1 MNFDNINYPAPKQ
14 EYKVL
19 VRCSTF
25 NQSKYIKD
33 ALNGF
38 AMQQT
43 DFPFVCLVMDDA
55 STDREQEVI
64 KKWMESECN
73 MSKAETIDIPTSV
86 VIIVPHKTNAFCTF
100 TFYLLKQNL
109 YGTDDRKMNHVY
121 PWREKCEYEALC
133 EGDDYWTDSN
143 KLQRQVDFLESNPDY
158 SMCFHS
164 AFLKKEIKD
173 NYNLD
178 FSNIEDRDYSADEL
192 LAKWIVPTA
201 SMLYKLE
208 ICNYHLNDR
217 SKFLNG
223 DILLVLQSA
232 FYGRIRGMSDVM
244 SVYRV
249 HSGGVTYNKNIK
261 IDRLKKYPSH
271 YIAIKKNFPFV
282 KRNIINK
289 LISKSFIERATTQNT
304 NIQKIADVLAALK
317 YAPIT
322 TIRII
327 IKEYLKK
334 L

>member
-1 MNFDNINYPAPKQ
+1 MSEIT
-14 EYKVL
+14 YKVAI
-19 VRCSTF
+19 RCYTY
-25 NQSKYIKD
+25 NQSIYIKD
-33 ALNGF
+33 TIDGF
-38 AMQQT
+38 VKQKT
-43 DFPFVCLVMDDA
+43 DFPYVILLVDDA
-55 STDREQEVI
+55 STDGEQDVI
-64 KKWMESECN
+64 TDYINNNFNDTTLSYSETDYA
-73 MSKAETIDIPTSV
+73 K
-86 VIIVPHKTNAFCTF
+86 VIYAQHKVNTNCYIVSL
-100 TFYLLKQNL
+100 LLK
-109 YGTDDRKMNHVY
+109 YNHFSKQLSKLPY
-121 PWREKCEYEALC
+121 LQQWRSNSIYEALC

-143 KLQRQVDFLESNPDY
+143 KLQIQVEFLESNPDY

-173 NYNLD
+173 NYDLD

-208 ICNYHLNDR
+208 IYNYHLNDR

-232 FYGRIRGMSDVM
+232 FFGRIRGMSDAM

-249 HSGGVTYNKNIK
+249 HSCGVTYNNDIK

>member
-121 PWREKCEYEALC
+121 PWREKCEYEAL
-133 EGDDYWTDSN
+133 
-143 KLQRQVDFLESNPDY
+143 
-158 SMCFHS
+158 CFHS